1 MIDGIGSPLNGMS
14 LNTMLPGGTQSIG
27 MNPAQQMGQ
36 PSRGSSAN
44 LASNLGSTFGKMLD
58 EVNALQL
65 QANQKVEEFATSPD
79 KDIHGTM
86 IALQKADVSLRMMLQ
101 VRNKLLNAYQEI
113 TRMQF

>member
-1 MIDGIGSPLNGMS
+1 MIDRIGNPLNGMLS
-14 LNTMLPGGTQSIG
+14 GSMSPSGL
-27 MNPAQQMGQ
+27 NPAQQIGQ
-36 PSRGSSAN
+36 PPRGSSAN
-44 LASNLGSTFGKMLD
+44 LAGELGTTFGRMLD

-101 VRNKLLNAYQEI
+101 VRNKLLNAYQEV

>member
-1 MIDGIGSPLNGMS
+1 MIDPIGSPLIAMQPAG
-14 LNTMLPGGTQSIG
+14 L
-27 MNPAQQMGQ
+27 NPAQQADR
-36 PSRGSSAN
+36 STRGSSAD
-44 LASNLGSTFGKMLD
+44 LASALGSTFGRMLD